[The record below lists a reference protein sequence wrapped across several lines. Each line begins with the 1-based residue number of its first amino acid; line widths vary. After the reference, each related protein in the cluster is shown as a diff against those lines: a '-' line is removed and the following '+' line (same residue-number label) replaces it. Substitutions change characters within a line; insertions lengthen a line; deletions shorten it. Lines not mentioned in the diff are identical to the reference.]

1 MKQIQK
7 SLLLAAAM
15 IAVAFLAVFE
25 VVPEEV
31 AQIAPFLLLALF
43 PTAWLGAERPCNPVK
58 ANRT

>member
-7 SLLLAAAM
+7 SLLLAAVM
-15 IAVAFLAVFE
+15 ITVALLAVFE

-31 AQIAPFLLLALF
+31 AQFAPFLLLALF
-43 PTAWLGAERPCNPVK
+43 PTAWLRAEHPCNPVR